1 MQIQV
6 GSGPDDISLA
16 EPGVFTAFSVG
27 FATTAEKAQQAL
39 TEVGARTDVDEHI
52 WVPAELVRRLAGSTG
67 APADAEWDQ
76 SFAAMIDYARSRGWY
91 DETTATIRAHLE
103 PL

>member
-1 MQIQV
+1 MHVRV

-16 EPGVFTAFSVG
+16 EPGVFTDFSVR

-39 TEVGARTDVDEHI
+39 TELGARPDVDEHI
-52 WVPAELVRRLAGSTG
+52 WVPAELVRRLAGS
-67 APADAEWDQ
+67 ADAEWHR
-76 SFAAMIDYARSRGWY
+76 SFATMIDYARSRGWY
-91 DETTATIRAHLE
+91 DEPTATIRGHFG